1 MASAELQKVIA
12 ARRANG
18 YAPEKTIDELR
29 ADSEVRASVPL
40 LDGTTNEQL
49 SANGVPGEWV
59 DAPGAASDR
68 VFLFFHGG
76 GYYRG
81 SSMASRST
89 SARFSA
95 ACGARVFSLDYR
107 LAPEDPFPAA
117 VDDALAAYRWLL
129 DQGIDAGK
137 IGVGGISAGGGLTL
151 SLLLKLKEAGLP
163 QPAMAAPMS
172 AWTDLTQSGDTFV
185 SRAEAD
191 PVISKAYLDRMAGLY
206 LGDTDPTTPLASP
219 LYGDLTG
226 LPPMLIHVGDAETL
240 LDDSRLFAERAKA
253 AGVDVTYKAWDE
265 MIHGWH
271 GFGGMLPEAREAIEA
286 IGAFF
291 RQKAGA

>member
-18 YAPEKTIDELR
+18 YAPEKTLEELR
-29 ADSEVRASVPL
+29 ADSEVRSSVPL
-40 LDGTTNEQL
+40 LDGTTHEQL

-59 DAPGAASDR
+59 DAPGAGADR

-81 SSMASRST
+81 SAAASRAT

-95 ACGARVFSLDYR
+95 ACGARVFSIDYR
-107 LAPEDPFPAA
+107 LAPENPFPAA
-117 VDDALAAYRWLL
+117 VDDALSAYRWLL
-129 DQGIDAGK
+129 DQGIDAAK

-172 AWTDLTQSGDTFV
+172 AWTDLTQSSETFV
-185 SRAEAD
+185 SRAAAD

-206 LGDTDPTTPLASP
+206 LDGADPKTPLASP
-219 LYGDLTG
+219 LYGDRAGTD
-226 LPPMLIHVGDAETL
+226 GDPC
-240 LDDSRLFAERAKA
+240 R
-253 AGVDVTYKAWDE
+253 
-265 MIHGWH
+265 
-271 GFGGMLPEAREAIEA
+271 
-286 IGAFF
+286 
-291 RQKAGA
+291 